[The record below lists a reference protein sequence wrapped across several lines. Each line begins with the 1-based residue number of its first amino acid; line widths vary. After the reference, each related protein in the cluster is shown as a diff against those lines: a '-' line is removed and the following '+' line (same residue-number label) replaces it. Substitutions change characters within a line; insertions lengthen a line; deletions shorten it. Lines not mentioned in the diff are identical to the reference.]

1 MILDTEQS
9 SKKNQDKP
17 VRHNSALWMD
27 YFVSRFA
34 NQPQDLGTRT
44 GESPKRRETDVSL
57 FADGKSVALQTIGI
71 AIHQHQE
78 HFSGK
83 RTLKIEIR
91 TQLSGNNCEVFFL

>member
-1 MILDTEQS
+1 
-9 SKKNQDKP
+9 
-17 VRHNSALWMD
+17 MD

-34 NQPQDLGTRT
+34 NQPQDLGART